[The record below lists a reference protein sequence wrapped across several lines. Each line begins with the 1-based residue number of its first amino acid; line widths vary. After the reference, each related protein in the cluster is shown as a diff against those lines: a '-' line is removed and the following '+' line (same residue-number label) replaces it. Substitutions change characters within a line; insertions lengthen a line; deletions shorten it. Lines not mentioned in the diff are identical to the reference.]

1 MLEICMRAH
10 QLDMTLNAYIEMI
23 LRDFIERNHP
33 EVLQPEAT
41 MSDVKLKKSGKKK
54 KQ

>member
-1 MLEICMRAH
+1 
-10 QLDMTLNAYIEMI
+10 MTLNAYIEMI